1 MGMKKKSFFLAMTV
15 ALILS
20 TAAGCGSRNTAD
32 GKDVKAPVLN
42 SQPAVVRTEVGLYDG
57 LSHDLAMLDV
67 VDDVTLRVEVYPLS
81 ISFGEEIRALTE
93 KTSSVFLQEPG
104 TYTVRFGMRDE
115 AGNEAEGSYQII
127 ADDTER
133 TPVFDVPDVLAVW
146 RDKDGKAQLPTVNV
160 IHDAP
165 VTVTAEVLDGE
176 KTIPVENGAFAA
188 EEKAYTVRY
197 TAADDRNRS
206 SQREVTL
213 LVNPVGVINQFNTAG
228 EERLWGYET
237 RTGGGMMYL
246 ESAADEM
253 EAICGEYFYC
263 GDWSGQKTLHL
274 IMQNNKAADAVVQ
287 IRVMSGGEW
296 KELPAF
302 KLDGAPVNDELTKVI
317 SELRDYTVELGN
329 IQKAEGIALAVQC
342 PGGVGVAVDCITVD
356 DADTSVVMSRAVS
369 ETKELG
375 EKGSFRTQLSIGEPE
390 PGQNA
395 VSYLLNSSARANVQI
410 GLVYDSAV
418 VYIRSTLEAGENNLA
433 RIPTLEDANAAGA
446 LREIV
451 IYNMENY
458 PITIGLSNVEYTTL
472 NDIDRFCV
480 NGDKTFAFAYG
491 DTFYTPDPV
500 LLDSRYYSDLAIALY
515 RRNVKVRDLSVGEV
529 LYNEKN
535 TSGTLESGSIYE
547 LRYTYKDAVSGQTK
561 QLSYPLITMK
571 HTLSVT
577 LDVPVLFQ
585 GDEADIK
592 VNPDSEIFT
601 EEQLQQAAVSSFYRE
616 KGKKTWIPFE
626 QFSAEKSK
634 IYELS
639 YVVELDGFRSEKR
652 FEKFVHQDPHTVDF
666 ETEPAAVK
674 GQAVLYS
681 DVSDFYMNE
690 RFLFDGG
697 YYDKNLNA
705 YSTDT
710 EISTDWSVSGKQSY
724 RVQHNIPGWGGFRV
738 AAEMTEEPVNA
749 VRFWANASVGQ
760 TTQLSLLCD
769 QGWVYSDRFEMQA
782 GVHQYTLYLERE
794 DVTHVTAFTMQMIGG
809 ITVYLDD
816 VEIRYIDRLSM
827 THPEYPDV
835 LDISK
840 GIVLERPV
848 LHSDIFT
855 DEELANAAWSC
866 TYTLDGAQ
874 AGEIVPENGTYTLC
888 LTKGGYVTVT
898 WTARV
903 GGESV
908 SYSVRFA
915 AGVVPFNVDVRTGRL
930 NDTVTIMP
938 PVYGEEVDASKCSS
952 KVYWRLGDGEW
963 TETRVGGKLKLSEV
977 GVYALRYTVEY
988 PMTDSLTIYGE
999 QIFRIYVPEKDV
1011 LWHFED
1017 SDPWYGAKPYD
1028 YDAAV
1033 ITSVVEEKEDGS
1045 HWLAISASPNFDS
1058 WRGITA
1064 KSEDGIR
1071 TWVSTWART
1080 NKIIFTLTADRSMRE
1095 LTFWIRTD
1103 RSEEYKTIEVKKG
1116 ENLVELTMDKPFERL
1131 YTIIVMMPAGKDT
1144 IYIDDIRNGSDA
1156 VPKPSSPPRGEGV
1169 FEDFE
1174 NDLPAGAGFY
1184 APDTLPRIEELDD
1197 GNHVLVGQYS
1207 VSGIGWLGVKDA
1219 DYDLGGEVQKL
1230 QITVKQSN
1238 SRPVAMN
1245 AGDFWI
1251 DTDVGGLYP
1260 VEVERGGN
1268 VYTLTFARKFT
1279 RVKAFAAAISSG
1291 MGIVHM
1297 DNIRV
1302 YNDPF
1307 TVITPALNSG
1317 KVGVLYTVTLPIVPE
1332 NATNVSYLVKYRVKG
1347 AKDWNELKP
1356 ADGIY
1361 SFTPN
1366 TEGYYEM
1373 YFQVVGTVGEEQYTY
1388 EKIMEFRVKTRNAD
1402 PEVVID
1408 FADGDISNVQS
1419 PTGSFEVIERDGRKC
1434 LTAFSG
1440 AGDWVYL
1447 KNLAYSNDSTIETV
1461 IVELAND
1468 AALTTESVYFYTD
1481 AGEFYPRSMTR
1492 EGNVYRFTFNKFFT
1506 RINEI
1511 GLELKPGVPL
1521 VIKEV
1526 RAKGN
1531 PFPVLAPALGSG
1543 LKGEE
1548 YAIALPTVSENAQNV
1563 SYTVKYRLKDTQ
1575 AWNDVIP
1582 VSGSYA
1588 FTPDTEGMYE
1598 IRYQVAGEV
1607 NGQKYTA
1614 EIIVEFRV
1622 KTRNTNSEVVIDFA
1636 DGDISNVHSP
1646 TGSFETI
1653 ECDGRKCLTAF
1664 SGAGDWVYLKNLAY
1678 CVGSP
1683 IETVIVEI
1691 ANDATLT
1698 ENSVYIYTDAGGLY
1712 PSAMTREG
1720 NVYSFT
1726 FNKTFTR
1733 INEIDLELKPGV
1745 PLVIKEVRAKVNPF
1759 PVFAPALTSGVNG
1772 ESYTIELPE
1781 VPENAQNVTYGV
1793 KYRLKGTQEW
1803 NNVTPIGGSYA
1814 FTPETAGTYEIQY
1827 QVAGEVGGQQYT
1839 AEITAELLIKA
1850 PSLDTDLII
1859 SFADGDI
1866 SRVSSPTASF
1876 EIVESEDGK
1885 WLSVFSGAGDWV
1897 YLNNLKYT
1905 VETPINTLLAELK
1918 SDAVITS
1925 DSIYLYTDAGNF
1937 YASNVVYE
1945 NGLYRFTFDE
1955 SFTQVDSIGLLV
1967 NPSVPL
1973 GIKQIRGYKNPF
1985 CVTEPE
1991 LTDGTAG
1998 ESYTIPLP
2006 AVPEAASNVTY
2017 AVKYRVKNTAQ
2028 WYSAAEVDGIY
2039 TFTPADAGDYQISYL
2054 ITGTISG
2061 QTYTWEKILDLTVV
2075 PGKAPEVPEEDGNL
2089 IRDFANGQ
2097 TDNISSATAS
2107 IEIVEQDGIKWL
2119 CASVE
2124 EGDWVYLENL
2134 DYSGEKPIKAIEVE
2148 MKTGGTITAESVWL
2162 ETSAGS
2168 FYAVNV
2174 TNEGDLFR
2182 FEFKNAFERVDKI
2195 GLLVDPNTTLLVK
2208 QVKVYVNPFE
2218 LTDPQM
2224 PDGKAGQVYTIPL
2237 PTVPD
2242 TAVNVAYEIQYRLK
2256 GGEQWNTV
2264 TAVDGTY
2271 SFTPNS
2277 VGMYEVCYTVTGTV
2291 GDKNYTS
2298 SKTLQFRVADPYM
2311 IVDFENGLPEG
2322 SAYYSSICV
2331 PMIGQE
2337 NGNSYLQGATGA
2349 SDWLGFKDA
2358 NCDLGGVV
2366 GKVKVTIMQENAAE
2380 LTKDDFWLVT
2390 DTAGSLYPSS
2400 VEKNGDVYTL
2410 TFDTT
2415 FTVIKTFAVQI
2426 KSGMGNVKM
2435 DELALCGPAQVADPV
2450 LSGGKIGQKYQVVL
2464 PSVQADEIIICYRVK
2479 AAADWITITPV
2490 DGTYSFTPE
2499 VAGGYEISYLLK
2511 ADGQILY
2518 EKILEITA
2526 VDSDIITDFE
2536 SGLPA
2541 GASYYSTICSPTIIE
2556 EEGNHFLRGQTGA
2569 GDWLGF
2575 QGADCAL
2582 GETVTA
2588 IQVTIKQGT
2597 EVALTK
2603 NDFWL
2608 VTDTSGSLYPVSV
2621 EKNGNVY
2628 TLRFANGFTTL
2639 KTFIVQIQAS
2649 MGVVSIDDL
2658 TVCRE

>member
-81 ISFGEEIRALTE
+81 ISFGERSALTE

-160 IHDAP
+160 IHDVP

-228 EERLWGYET
+228 EETLWGYET

-356 DADTSVVMSRAVS
+356 DADTSVVMARAVS

-585 GDEADIK
+585 GDEAEIK

-963 TETRVGGKLKLSEV
+963 NETRVGGKLKLSEV

-999 QIFRIYVPEKDV
+999 QVYRIYVPEKDV

-1080 NKIIFTLTADRSMRE
+1080 NKIIFTLTADRSIRE

-1131 YTIIVMMPAGKDT
+1131 YTISVMMPAGKDT
-1144 IYIDDIRNGSDA
+1144 IYIDDIRNGSDS

-1230 QITVKQSN
+1230 QITLKQSN

-1260 VEVERGGN
+1260 VEVERDGN

-1279 RVKAFAAAISSG
+1279 RVKAFAVAISSG

-1332 NATNVSYLVKYRVKG
+1332 NATNVSYLIKYRVKG

-1388 EKIMEFRVKTRNAD
+1388 EKIMEFQVKTRNAD
-1402 PEVVID
+1402 P
-1408 FADGDISNVQS
+1408 
-1419 PTGSFEVIERDGRKC
+1419 
-1434 LTAFSG
+1434 
-1440 AGDWVYL
+1440 
-1447 KNLAYSNDSTIETV
+1447 
-1461 IVELAND
+1461 
-1468 AALTTESVYFYTD
+1468 
-1481 AGEFYPRSMTR
+1481 
-1492 EGNVYRFTFNKFFT
+1492 
-1506 RINEI
+1506 
-1511 GLELKPGVPL
+1511 
-1521 VIKEV
+1521 
-1526 RAKGN
+1526 
-1531 PFPVLAPALGSG
+1531 
-1543 LKGEE
+1543 
-1548 YAIALPTVSENAQNV
+1548 
-1563 SYTVKYRLKDTQ
+1563 
-1575 AWNDVIP
+1575 
-1582 VSGSYA
+1582 
-1588 FTPDTEGMYE
+1588 
-1598 IRYQVAGEV
+1598 
-1607 NGQKYTA
+1607 
-1614 EIIVEFRV
+1614 
-1622 KTRNTNSEVVIDFA
+1622 EVVIDFA

-1772 ESYTIELPE
+1772 ESYTIELPA

-1866 SRVSSPTASF
+1866 SRVSSPTGSF
-1876 EIVESEDGK
+1876 EIVEREDGK

-1918 SDAVITS
+1918 SDAAITS
-1925 DSIYLYTDAGNF
+1925 DSIYLYTDAGDF

-1973 GIKQIRGYKNPF
+1973 GIKQIRGYKDPF

-2075 PGKAPEVPEEDGNL
+2075 PGKTPEVPEEDGNL

-2322 SAYYSSICV
+2322 SAYYSTICV

-2390 DTAGSLYPSS
+2390 DTAGSQYPSS

-2575 QGADCAL
+2575 QGANCAL

-2639 KTFIVQIQAS
+2639 KTFTVQIQAA

>member
-160 IHDAP
+160 IHDVP

-228 EERLWGYET
+228 EETLWGYET

-356 DADTSVVMSRAVS
+356 DADTSVVMARAVS

-585 GDEADIK
+585 GDEAEIK

-963 TETRVGGKLKLSEV
+963 NETRVGGKLKLSEV

-999 QIFRIYVPEKDV
+999 QVYRIYVPEKDV

-1080 NKIIFTLTADRSMRE
+1080 NKIIFTLTADRSIRE

-1131 YTIIVMMPAGKDT
+1131 YTISVMMPAGKDT
-1144 IYIDDIRNGSDA
+1144 IYIDDIRNGSDS

-1230 QITVKQSN
+1230 QITLKQSN

-1260 VEVERGGN
+1260 VEVERDGN

-1279 RVKAFAAAISSG
+1279 RVKAFAVAISSG

-1332 NATNVSYLVKYRVKG
+1332 NATNVSYLIKYRVKG

-1388 EKIMEFRVKTRNAD
+1388 EKIMEFQVKTRNAD
-1402 PEVVID
+1402 P
-1408 FADGDISNVQS
+1408 
-1419 PTGSFEVIERDGRKC
+1419 
-1434 LTAFSG
+1434 
-1440 AGDWVYL
+1440 
-1447 KNLAYSNDSTIETV
+1447 
-1461 IVELAND
+1461 
-1468 AALTTESVYFYTD
+1468 
-1481 AGEFYPRSMTR
+1481 
-1492 EGNVYRFTFNKFFT
+1492 
-1506 RINEI
+1506 
-1511 GLELKPGVPL
+1511 
-1521 VIKEV
+1521 
-1526 RAKGN
+1526 
-1531 PFPVLAPALGSG
+1531 
-1543 LKGEE
+1543 
-1548 YAIALPTVSENAQNV
+1548 
-1563 SYTVKYRLKDTQ
+1563 
-1575 AWNDVIP
+1575 
-1582 VSGSYA
+1582 
-1588 FTPDTEGMYE
+1588 
-1598 IRYQVAGEV
+1598 
-1607 NGQKYTA
+1607 
-1614 EIIVEFRV
+1614 
-1622 KTRNTNSEVVIDFA
+1622 EVVIDFA

-1772 ESYTIELPE
+1772 ESYTIELPA

-1866 SRVSSPTASF
+1866 SRVSSPTGSF
-1876 EIVESEDGK
+1876 EIVEREDGK

-1918 SDAVITS
+1918 SDAAITS
-1925 DSIYLYTDAGNF
+1925 DSIYLYTDAGDF

-1973 GIKQIRGYKNPF
+1973 GIKQIRGYKDPF

-2075 PGKAPEVPEEDGNL
+2075 PGKTPEVPEEDGNL

-2322 SAYYSSICV
+2322 SAYYSTICV

-2390 DTAGSLYPSS
+2390 DTAGSQYPSS

-2575 QGADCAL
+2575 QGANCAL

-2639 KTFIVQIQAS
+2639 KTFTVQIQAA